1 MSRVAKCIISQVTR
15 EGRQELPLHNATRAQ
30 GGGAPG
36 VTLRH
41 QEDPWRGFSA
51 TLTRHKHDGL
61 HLGE

>member
-1 MSRVAKCIISQVTR
+1 MPDVAKCIMPTVVDNT
-15 EGRQELPLHNATRAQ
+15 RQELPLHNATRGV

-36 VTLRH
+36 VTL
-41 QEDPWRGFSA
+41 QQQGDPWRGFSA

>member
-1 MSRVAKCIISQVTR
+1 MPAATR
-15 EGRQELPLHNATRAQ
+15 EGRQELPLHNATRAS
-30 GGGAPG
+30 GGAAPG
-36 VTLRH
+36 VTLSH